1 MTIWLDVTTLLG
13 WNRPPVG
20 IVRTELELARYVRAT
35 ANKPRMDMCVYNR
48 EADEFRRLSA
58 AQEEKIDAFLSGE
71 LFLPSEQP
79 YLSDV
84 FSKIDSVTSV
94 PEAALFR
101 FFFGRFSRLRYSVD
115 PIENDCLRGWICD
128 SAKPRSRFDLEVRAN
143 GSAIYTTRSDKF
155 RTDLKDAN
163 ILDGNCAF
171 EVPIKELLGPLYSA
185 NVQDVE
191 LVIGGRK
198 PTVIARISLNRKFLR
213 EDFERKKKISDGE
226 SIVFRNND
234 VYLTAGLDWDNK
246 NFKNIYKQKAMLGFS
261 VVGFCYDLIPVKYPQ
276 WCMAD
281 VAAFFSNYFVDLSWC
296 ADHLFCISERSQID
310 YIDFATR
317 AGCRIPNTSTIR
329 LGSNFVS
336 NKFSGGDRNI
346 PVKEEIRKILKTE
359 YILYVSTIE
368 RRKNHEVLYRAYT
381 RLVDCGVRDLP
392 NLVFVGMSGWG
403 TSELLSD
410 IANDPRTKGL
420 ITILNHV
427 NDSELSSLYA
437 NAKFTTFPSLYE
449 GWGLPVAESLAHGKF
464 CLCSD
469 QGSLVEIAG
478 DLLEYIDPWNVQEW
492 ANRIRLLVQNPDI
505 LAAKEGLIRNKFQS
519 DSWLSCVS
527 EIFKTIDP
535 NALLE
540 IHGGMRSM
548 R

>member
-1 MTIWLDVTTLLG
+1 M
-13 WNRPPVG
+13 
-20 IVRTELELARYVRAT
+20 ELARYVRT
-35 ANKPRMDMCVYNR
+35 IANKLRLDMCVYNS
-48 EADEFRRLSA
+48 EVDEFRRLSV
-58 AQEEKIDAFLSGE
+58 AQEKKIDAFLSGE

-84 FSKIDSVTSV
+84 FTKIDCVTYV

-101 FFFGRFSRLRYSVD
+101 FFFGSFGRLRYSVD

-128 SAKPRSRFDLEVRAN
+128 AAKPRCRFDLEIRAN
-143 GSAIYTTRSDKF
+143 GKHIYTTRSDRF
-155 RTDLKDAN
+155 RIDLKNAN
-163 ILDGNCAF
+163 IVDGSCAF
-171 EVPIKELLGPLYSA
+171 EIPIMELLEPLHSA
-185 NVQDVE
+185 NVENVE

-198 PTVIARISLNRKFLR
+198 PVVIARIGLNKSLLHEHSER
-213 EDFERKKKISDGE
+213 RKKLSDGE
-226 SIVFRNND
+226 RVVLESND

-246 NFKNIYKQKAMLGFS
+246 NFKKIYTHKTKYGFA
-261 VVGFCYDLIPVKYPQ
+261 VAGFCYDLIPVKYPQ

-281 VAAFFSNYFVDLSWC
+281 VASFFSNYFVDLSWC

-310 YIDFATR
+310 YVDFATR
-317 AGCRIPNTSTIR
+317 AGCRIPKTSTIR
-329 LGSNFVS
+329 LGSNFASEQSVNVS
-336 NKFSGGDRNI
+336 QNI
-346 PVKEEIRKILKTE
+346 PIKEEVQKVLGTD

-381 RLVDCGVRDLP
+381 RLIDRGIINLP
-392 NLVFVGMSGWG
+392 NLVLVGMPGWG
-403 TSELLSD
+403 TTELLSD

-420 ITILNHV
+420 IAILNHV

-437 NAKFTTFPSLYE
+437 NAKFTVFPSLYE

-492 ANRIRLLVQNPDI
+492 ADRILILIQNPTI
-505 LAAKEGLIRNKFQS
+505 LAEREKEILEKFQS
-519 DSWLSCVS
+519 DSWFDCVS
-527 EIFKTIDP
+527 KIFKTIEP
-535 NALLE
+535 NKFLKISDRAASLP
-540 IHGGMRSM
+540 
-548 R
+548 